1 MIWTHYGRWD
11 DEGLRVVNNYGI
23 VIYRLPGCLD
33 EPSMFGG
40 AIVVDLGNL
49 NDLTQDSSTRP
60 VIQQA

>member
-11 DEGLRVVNNYGI
+11 DEGLRVLNQYGV

-33 EPSMFGG
+33 EPFLFGG
-40 AIVVDLGNL
+40 AVVVSLRNL
-49 NDLTQDSSTRP
+49 NDLSQDGGAGA